1 MSAPALWAVG
11 VDARGRELTRRR
23 VRHGASVP
31 ETLAAAG
38 FATVRGERVDTR
50 GDPHELS
57 IVMRVRPGPVVALD
71 RPPTRWDPDLV
82 VAPGEVA
89 VRAQRVAVNALVRS
103 RRGVLLTEYSERTNV
118 VGTWGPPG
126 GGIDPG
132 ESPERAL
139 VREVRE
145 ETGQRVQV
153 GEFVGVLHG
162 HWLGRAPDGVL
173 EDFHLVRLVYRA
185 TCPRPADPVVH
196 DIGGTTSAAA
206 WVGVDRISD
215 MPLASGWADLLRLVT
230 TD

>member
-11 VDARGRELTRRR
+11 VDVRGRELTRRR
-23 VRHGASVP
+23 VRHGASVQ

-38 FATVRGERVDTR
+38 FATVQGERVDTQ

-57 IVMRVRPGPVVALD
+57 IVMRVRPGEVVARH
-71 RPPTRWDPDLV
+71 RPPTLWDPDLV

-103 RRGVLLTEYSERTNV
+103 QRGVLLTEYSERTNV
-118 VGTWGPPG
+118 AGTWGPPG

-132 ESPERAL
+132 ESAEQAL
-139 VREVRE
+139 AREVHE

-153 GEFVGVLHG
+153 GAFVGVLHG

-173 EDFHLVRLVYRA
+173 EDFHLVRLVYLA
-185 TCPRPADPVVH
+185 ACPQPADPVVH
-196 DIGGTTSAAA
+196 DVGGTTSAAA
-206 WVGVDRISD
+206 WVGVDRIPD
-215 MPLASGWADLLRLVT
+215 LPLASGWADLLRLVA